1 MKPLVIIDTFPNS
14 KEAYQILNNSI
25 DSFTSMGY
33 DVMLVSH
40 MHIEQTTTKKCKYVI
55 YDQNNKF
62 LSRKHCPLFYNI
74 FSNIYFEIAYA
85 GHALPICRNIKSSVA
100 LAKAFGYEYFIF
112 TESDVIIKGK
122 DCELFESYVYQ
133 MVNQKKSMMFFK
145 PKYFKSPS
153 GEDVYESLLFAGNV
167 DYFQKTFKAPIN
179 EEEWLKVPMQVTL
192 EQSFFNVFHHD
203 ERKFLIVPDHSSK
216 IFTES
221 DINLMRIGL
230 FNCEMIHNEVNPN
243 KPVLVIMNYLLEN
256 NTKFIDVYVNGNLS
270 STQTLIRSQFWF
282 YDFEMD
288 NSILHINVYN
298 DESKTSLYLSK
309 HFILND
315 ELLNTVNDIGTFKY
329 INE

>member
-1 MKPLVIIDTFPNS
+1 MKPLVIIDTFPSS
-14 KEAYQILNNSI
+14 KEAYEILNNSI
-25 DSFTSMGY
+25 DSFVSMGY

-62 LSRKHCPLFYNI
+62 LSRKNCPLFYNI

-145 PKYFKSPS
+145 PKEFKSPS
-153 GEDVYESLLFAGNV
+153 GEDVYETLLFAGNI
-167 DYFQKTFKAPIN
+167 DYFQKTFKVPIN
-179 EEEWLKVPMQVTL
+179 EEEWVKVPMQVTL
-192 EQSFFNVFHHD
+192 EQSFFKVFNTD

-221 DINLMRIGL
+221 DINLIRIGL
-230 FNCEMIHNEVNPN
+230 FNCEMIYNEVSPN

-256 NTKFIDVYVNGNLS
+256 NTKFVDVYVNGKLS

-282 YDFEMD
+282 YDFEID
-288 NSILHINVYN
+288 NSVIHINVYN

-309 HFILND
+309 DFILND

-329 INE
+329 INQ

>member
-1 MKPLVIIDTFPNS
+1 MKPLVIIDTFPSS
-14 KEAYQILNNSI
+14 KEAYEILNNSI
-25 DSFTSMGY
+25 DSFVSMGY

-62 LSRKHCPLFYNI
+62 LSRKNCPLFYNI

-145 PKYFKSPS
+145 PEDFKSPS
-153 GEDVYESLLFAGNV
+153 GEDVYETLLFAGNI
-167 DYFQKTFKAPIN
+167 DYFQKTFKVPIN
-179 EEEWLKVPMQVTL
+179 EEEWVKVPMQVTL
-192 EQSFFNVFHHD
+192 EQSFFKVFNTD

-221 DINLMRIGL
+221 DINLIRIGL
-230 FNCEMIHNEVNPN
+230 FNCEMIYNEVSPN

-256 NTKFIDVYVNGNLS
+256 NTKFIDVYVNGKLS
-270 STQTLIRSQFWF
+270 STQILIRSQFWF
-282 YDFEMD
+282 YDFEID
-288 NSILHINVYN
+288 NSVIHINVYN

-309 HFILND
+309 DFILND

-329 INE
+329 INQ

>member
-1 MKPLVIIDTFPNS
+1 MKPLVIIDTFPSS
-14 KEAYQILNNSI
+14 KEAYEILNNSI
-25 DSFTSMGY
+25 DSFVSMGY

-40 MHIEQTTTKKCKYVI
+40 IHIEQTTTKKCKYVI

-145 PKYFKSPS
+145 PKDFKSPS

-192 EQSFFNVFHHD
+192 EQSFFNVFHRD

-216 IFTES
+216 IFTQS

-243 KPVLVIMNYLLEN
+243 KPVLVIMNYLLED

-309 HFILND
+309 QFILND

-329 INE
+329 INQ

>member
-1 MKPLVIIDTFPNS
+1 
-14 KEAYQILNNSI
+14 
-25 DSFTSMGY
+25 
-33 DVMLVSH
+33 
-40 MHIEQTTTKKCKYVI
+40 
-55 YDQNNKF
+55 
-62 LSRKHCPLFYNI
+62 
-74 FSNIYFEIAYA
+74 
-85 GHALPICRNIKSSVA
+85 VA

-145 PKYFKSPS
+145 PKDFKSPS

-329 INE
+329 INQ

>member
-1 MKPLVIIDTFPNS
+1 MKPLVIIDTFPSS
-14 KEAYQILNNSI
+14 KEAYEILNNSI
-25 DSFTSMGY
+25 DSFVSMGY

-62 LSRKHCPLFYNI
+62 LSRKNCPLFYNI

-145 PKYFKSPS
+145 PKDFKSPS
-153 GEDVYESLLFAGNV
+153 GEDVYETLLFAGNI
-167 DYFQKTFKAPIN
+167 DYFQKTFKVPIN
-179 EEEWLKVPMQVTL
+179 EEEWVKVPMQVTL
-192 EQSFFNVFHHD
+192 EQSFFKVFNTD

-221 DINLMRIGL
+221 DINLIRIGL
-230 FNCEMIHNEVNPN
+230 FNCEMIYNEVSPN

-282 YDFEMD
+282 YDFEID
-288 NSILHINVYN
+288 NSVIHINVYN

-309 HFILND
+309 DFILND

-329 INE
+329 INQ

>member
-1 MKPLVIIDTFPNS
+1 MKPLVIIDTFPSS
-14 KEAYQILNNSI
+14 KEAYEILNNSI
-25 DSFTSMGY
+25 DSFVSMGY

-62 LSRKHCPLFYNI
+62 LSRKNCPLFYNI

-145 PKYFKSPS
+145 PKDFKSPS
-153 GEDVYESLLFAGNV
+153 GEDVYETLLFAGNI
-167 DYFQKTFKAPIN
+167 DYFQKTFKVPIN
-179 EEEWLKVPMQVTL
+179 EEEWVKVPMQVTL
-192 EQSFFNVFHHD
+192 EQSFFKVFNTD

-221 DINLMRIGL
+221 DINLIRIGL
-230 FNCEMIHNEVNPN
+230 FNCEMIYNEVSPN

-256 NTKFIDVYVNGNLS
+256 NTKFVDVYVNGKLS
-270 STQTLIRSQFWF
+270 STQILIRSQFWF
-282 YDFEMD
+282 YDFEID
-288 NSILHINVYN
+288 NSVIHINVYN

-309 HFILND
+309 DFILND

-329 INE
+329 INQ